1 MDNLLNKELKVKLE
15 CFKNLTQLELFQNMD
30 ESLGTLS

>member
-15 CFKNLTQLELFQNMD
+15 CFKNLTQLELSVTF
-30 ESLGTLS
+30 SV

>member
-15 CFKNLTQLELFQNMD
+15 CFKNLTQLNY
-30 ESLGTLS
+30 SRTWTKAWGR